1 MNNTIKLLESL
12 NPFAKPSHVDIAQSS
27 LEEAKRQLLEE
38 QSKAEYHLKMAEYYK
53 GVVKRLSEYQ
63 A

>member
-1 MNNTIKLLESL
+1 MNNTIKLLGSL
-12 NPFAKPSHVDIAQSS
+12 NPFAKPSHTDIAQST

-53 GVVKRLSEYQ
+53 GIVKRLSEYQ